1 MDEELEISF
10 CDALYDF
17 EFEKAQRIYNENQ
30 HEITLE
36 YLSSLLF
43 NYTYKDDFKKLQF
56 VLGLGVD
63 INSTKHGNSIFTDC
77 CSTDVTFEQL
87 KWLHENRADINFR
100 HKSTNQNSLNSLIS
114 NGRLPEIKYF
124 IEKGLEYDFIF
135 FRKDAGSGEITHV
148 QTPVDCAIMIN
159 QQEIADYLLSLGV
172 KPATQEQI
180 EKHMPTKKSFVQKLF
195 GKLKKVNE
203 RKELIEYFIDEVGPV
218 NNLSLKEIVG
228 DFEIISIEPTEDQPW
243 RTLVTYGVSKK
254 AMKTDDE
261 DLKYCEIAIQLPSN
275 WPLDKNSLKNPE
287 YSWPVEWLKD
297 MSVYPFQN
305 DVLIKDQDTIAGDG
319 SAFASNT
326 KLNSFFI
333 MQDPQFHGAM
343 LSNRKFI
350 NFYTLI
356 PLYQEECE
364 DIRKNGV
371 VPVITKFEENLIG
384 QTVEI
389 DRPNVIT
396 GEGL

>member
-1 MDEELEISF
+1 MDEELEVAF
-10 CDALYDF
+10 YDALNDLEF
-17 EFEKAQRIYNENQ
+17 DKVKALIENNKSEFENSFLVNEA
-30 HEITLE
+30 
-36 YLSSLLF
+36 F
-43 NYTYKDDFKKLQF
+43 NNTYEEDFKSLKFLISI
-56 VLGLGVD
+56 GVD
-63 INSTKHGNSIFTDC
+63 INSVSFGSNIFLKS
-77 CSTDVTFEQL
+77 CSTDVAFEQL
-87 KWLHENRADINFR
+87 KWLHDNGADINYR
-100 HKSTNQNSLNSLIS
+100 HKSTNQNSLNSLIRK
-114 NGRLPEIKYF
+114 GKLPEIKYF

-148 QTPVDCAIMIN
+148 QTLVDCALMFN
-159 QQEIADYLLSLGV
+159 QQEIANYLLSLGV
-172 KPATQEQI
+172 KPATKEQI
-180 EKHMPTKKSFVQKLF
+180 EKHMPAKKSFVQKLF

-203 RKELIEYFIDEVGPV
+203 RKELIEYLINEVGPV
-218 NNLSLKEIVG
+218 KDLSVKEIVG
-228 DFEIISIEPTEDQPW
+228 DLEIISIEPTEDQSW

-254 AMKTDDE
+254 AMNTNDE
-261 DLKYCEIAIQLPSN
+261 DLKYCEIAIQLPSD
-275 WPLDKNSLKNPE
+275 WPLDKTSLKKPE

-305 DVLIKDQDTIAGDG
+305 DVLIKDQDTLAGDG
-319 SAFASNT
+319 SAFAPNT

-333 MQDPQFHGAM
+333 MQDPEFHGLM

-356 PLYQEECE
+356 PLYQEEC
-364 DIRKNGV
+364 DAIRNNGV

-396 GEGL
+396 NEGL